1 MFNLFKKNKDQRPMD
16 VKVLREEIL
25 YFVKEELQKL
35 EGGEGRNVES
45 IQLYAVVPA
54 EEQYLYEAALHM
66 PEPQLL
72 KQEVQRIS
80 DNFAVELPLHWILE
94 TGLKE
99 SFPVG
104 AALCQVLP
112 LSFSLKM
119 KTAVAETKAL
129 TAITEKRG
137 RTARLQI
144 LNGQA
149 EKQDYV
155 LRADDGRINLGRE
168 KNVPM
173 INGSVRINGIA
184 FPGDADHAG
193 NRFVS
198 RQHAHLEWDEGKN
211 GFMLFADEGGI
222 PPGNKT
228 KIKTLKSEDQLK
240 LNSAEVGYLMEDGD
254 QIILG
259 ESVVLRFNY
268 TAKKEDEL

>member
-1 MFNLFKKNKDQRPMD
+1 MFNLFKKNKDQQPMD

-25 YFVKEELQKL
+25 HFVKEELQKL

-45 IQLYAVVPA
+45 IQIYAVPPA
-54 EEQYLYEAALHM
+54 EERHLYEVALYL
-66 PEPQLL
+66 PEPALL
-72 KQEVQRIS
+72 RQEIQRIS
-80 DNFAVELPLHWILE
+80 DNFVVDLPLQWKLE

-104 AALCQVLP
+104 AALCRSLP

-119 KTAVAETKAL
+119 KTAATELKPVTEL
-129 TAITEKRG
+129 PEKRS
-137 RTARLQI
+137 RTARIQV

-149 EKQDYV
+149 EKEEY
-155 LRADDGRINLGRE
+155 LLEAGDGRINLGRE

-173 INGSVRINGIA
+173 SNGSVRINDIA
-184 FPGDADHAG
+184 FPGDTGHTG

-198 RQHAHLEWDEGKN
+198 RQHAHVEWDEGKN
-211 GFMLFADEGGI
+211 GFMLYADEGGI

-240 LNSAEVGYLMEDGD
+240 LNSAEVGYLLEEGD

-259 ESVVLRFNY
+259 ESVALGFHY
-268 TAKKEDEL
+268 TKKKEDEL

>member
-1 MFNLFKKNKDQRPMD
+1 MFNLFKKNKDQRPTD
-16 VKVLREEIL
+16 VKLLREEIL
-25 YFVKEELQKL
+25 RFVKEELQKL

-54 EEQYLYEAALHM
+54 EQGHLYEAALYI
-66 PEPQLL
+66 PEPDVL

-80 DNFAVELPLHWILE
+80 DNFAVELPLQWILE

-99 SFPVG
+99 SFPAG
-104 AALCQVLP
+104 AALCPDLP

-119 KTAVAETKAL
+119 KTAAAEIKAA
-129 TAITEKRG
+129 TRVPEQRSRK
-137 RTARLQI
+137 ARLQV
-144 LNGQA
+144 LNGKA
-149 EKQDYV
+149 ENEEYILD
-155 LRADDGRINLGRE
+155 AGDGRINLGRE
-168 KNVPM
+168 RNVPLS
-173 INGSVRINGIA
+173 NGVLRINVIV

-198 RQHAHLEWDEGKN
+198 RQHAHLEWDEVKN

-228 KIKTLKSEDQLK
+228 KVKTLKSEDQLK
-240 LNSAEVGYLMEDGD
+240 LNSAEVGYLLEEGD

-259 ESVVLRFNY
+259 ESVVLGFSY
-268 TAKKEDEL
+268 IKKEGDEL

>member
-1 MFNLFKKNKDQRPMD
+1 MFNLFRKNKDQQPVD
-16 VKVLREEIL
+16 VKILREEIL
-25 YFVKEELQKL
+25 HFVKEELQKL

-45 IQLYAVVPA
+45 IQLYAVAPA
-54 EEQYLYEAALHM
+54 EERHLYEAALYI
-66 PEPQLL
+66 PEPALL

-80 DNFAVELPLHWILE
+80 DNFAVDLPLQWTLE

-119 KTAVAETKAL
+119 KTVVAEIKAV
-129 TAITEKRG
+129 TAIFETRG
-137 RTARLQI
+137 RTALLQI

-168 KNVPM
+168 KSVPM
-173 INGSVRINGIA
+173 SNGSVRINNIA
-184 FPGDADHAG
+184 FPGDADHTG

-228 KIKTLKSEDQLK
+228 KIKTLNSEDQLR
-240 LNSAEVGYLMEDGD
+240 LNSAEVGYLLEEGD

-259 ESVVLRFNY
+259 ESVVLGFSY
-268 TAKKEDEL
+268 TKKKEDEL